1 MKFLISSQ
9 EFNYLLSKINLIPL
23 KPAIPLLSYLLVE
36 AYGDQ
41 LIISAT
47 DLNIGIRCYAD
58 ADANTLKIL
67 EEGAT
72 VLPGRKLAQLA
83 RELTAPMVEIFSS
96 PQEMTTLISGSS
108 RFKLHGLEKS
118 LYPALP
124 DLTDTQFFTI
134 SQAQLK
140 ELLYRTAFAASKEEN
155 RYALT
160 GVLMQILNGRVI
172 FTGTDGKKL
181 ARASAPIDIDPL
193 FTNQSIIPAKAVE
206 EIMKNLTRE
215 EEHAKIFLMADK
227 IAFEANQT
235 RIIAK
240 LLLGDYPDV
249 NRIIPEQSPIEITLH
264 REELSTLL
272 RQISLFTTESHY
284 SVRFSFT
291 QGELQLT
298 ANTREVGEGHVS
310 MPVNYF
316 GEPLQIAFNPSF
328 FLEILRHCKE
338 ETVSI
343 ALTDSYNPG
352 KMSENLHGPNAS
364 GFESIFVIMPMRLE
378 E

>member
-47 DLNIGIRCYAD
+47 DLNIGIRCYAE

-83 RELTAPMVEIFSS
+83 RELTAPMVEIFSN

-272 RQISLFTTESHY
+272 RQISLFTTDTHY

-298 ANTREVGEGHVS
+298 ANTMEVGEGQVS

-352 KMSENLHGPNAS
+352 KMSENLHGPHAS
-364 GFESIFVIMPMRLE
+364 GLESIFVIMPMRLE